1 MVNTNTNEIQINGL
15 QKLADILAYCD
26 MQTTENI
33 MHGLRKE
40 LPQAAAKLSQSIVMF
55 DDLANAD
62 EYGMKVL
69 LKAVDLSELATALIG
84 APDNV
89 VVNFAQNMSKNT
101 VDDLKQEANFRKN
114 SPRTAILKA
123 RERILSIAKEL
134 IRVNKLYITR
144 PDDAVIY

>member
-1 MVNTNTNEIQINGL
+1 
-15 QKLADILAYCD
+15 
-26 MQTTENI
+26 